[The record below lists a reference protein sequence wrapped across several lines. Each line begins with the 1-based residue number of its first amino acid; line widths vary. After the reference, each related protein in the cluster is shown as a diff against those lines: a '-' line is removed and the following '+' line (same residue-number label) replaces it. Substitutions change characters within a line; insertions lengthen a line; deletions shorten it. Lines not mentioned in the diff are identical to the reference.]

1 MEGAESGEGGEGS
14 FELLGRNY
22 VEAESDEG
30 RERES
35 FEEDVDCDSVAR
47 VGKVALEFFRSA
59 EWGGGG
65 RCGSGVDEVV
75 LPVLNLEAEGFDVGE
90 VRDDADEDPRAPGEA
105 DVFELV
111 NEVCDAG

>member
-47 VGKVALEFFRSA
+47 VGKVALEFFGAQSGA
-59 EWGGGG
+59 EAGA
-65 RCGSGVDEVV
+65 VV
-75 LPVLNLEAEGFDVGE
+75 RG
-90 VRDDADEDPRAPGEA
+90 
-105 DVFELV
+105 
-111 NEVCDAG
+111 

>member
-1 MEGAESGEGGEGS
+1 M
-14 FELLGRNY
+14 
-22 VEAESDEG
+22 
-30 RERES
+30 
-35 FEEDVDCDSVAR
+35 
-47 VGKVALEFFRSA
+47 
-59 EWGGGG
+59 
-65 RCGSGVDEVV
+65 V